1 MRRKVKNY
9 QRYAVK
15 ERLYRRKDEKVK
27 SHQRYA
33 VKERLDRR
41 KNEKDQVSTE
51 VDNKLKSRDGGKMKR
66 KAEIH
71 PNLESKKIGIDE
83 VVVAKIEALLI

>member
-41 KNEKDQVSTE
+41 KNEKDQVATE
-51 VDNKLKSRDGGKMKR
+51 VD
-66 KAEIH
+66 
-71 PNLESKKIGIDE
+71 KK
-83 VVVAKIEALLI
+83 